1 MENGTV
7 IGMRHIIGIALALV
21 FFSSCGLLGPKIDGT
36 FKKGIYEAPNR
47 IFAVPRP
54 DGIVVGMGDEIQDE
68 VEGDS
73 GIVSFID
80 VMGNLF
86 RVIYMKRD
94 PSSPFWAHE
103 DDGEQALSQY
113 QEQFMWMFEQ
123 GGVEISEV
131 HQEDTTVGERAALYL
146 EFAGKGASH
155 VGPSDWR
162 GRQKSRLEASVSS
175 ISFIEGDY
183 LFHVS
188 RQWTSFSQLTGT
200 EGEDDRTPE
209 EKAEQKKKWTREAV
223 QELKRFAES
232 ITFPAGPSKL
242 DE

>member
-1 MENGTV
+1 MENGTFV
-7 IGMRHIIGIALALV
+7 RMRHIAGIALAFV
-21 FFSSCGLLGPKIDGT
+21 FFSSCFLFGPKIEGT
-36 FKKGIYEAPNR
+36 FKKGIYEAPHKVFS
-47 IFAVPRP
+47 IPRP
-54 DGIVVGMGDEIQDE
+54 DGITVGMGDEIQDK

-73 GIVSFID
+73 GIVSFTD

-94 PSSPFWAHE
+94 PSSPSWAHE
-103 DDGEQALSQY
+103 SDREQALNQY
-113 QEQFMWMFEQ
+113 QEQFLWMFAQ
-123 GGVEISEV
+123 GGVEVSEV
-131 HQEDTTVGERAALYL
+131 YQEDTTVGERAALYL

-155 VGPSDWR
+155 VGPADWR
-162 GRQKSRLEASVSS
+162 GRQKSRADARVSS

-200 EGEDDRTPE
+200 AGKDDRTPG
-209 EKAEQKKKWTREAV
+209 EKAEQKEKTRREAV

-232 ITFPAGPSKL
+232 ITFPAGL
-242 DE
+242 